1 MEIRQDPKAWQAG
14 YEAGQAGKTPPL
26 PPGVDGLAFYSGVI
40 EGQAVRGKN
49 IPQRESPAQVL
60 PFPGANAPDEIRLG
74 PRSSAHAPE
83 MKPEQRQEQSLDI
96 GLGL

>member
-14 YEAGQAGKTPPL
+14 YEAGQAGRTPPPPP

-49 IPQRESPAQVL
+49 ISQRKSPGQVL
-60 PFPGANAPDEIRLG
+60 PFPVSNSAAPT
-74 PRSSAHAPE
+74 
-83 MKPEQRQEQSLDI
+83 SLFI
-96 GLGL
+96 CI

>member
-14 YEAGQAGKTPPL
+14 YEAGQAGRTPPP

-49 IPQRESPAQVL
+49 ISQRKSPGQVL
-60 PFPGANAPDEIRLG
+60 PFPGSNSAAPT
-74 PRSSAHAPE
+74 
-83 MKPEQRQEQSLDI
+83 SLFI
-96 GLGL
+96 CI

>member
-1 MEIRQDPKAWQAG
+1 MTKSYSLAQLNELARFLNQRLARLKSQSHNRGMEIRQDPKAWQAG

-49 IPQRESPAQVL
+49 IRKESL
-60 PFPGANAPDEIRLG
+60 P
-74 PRSSAHAPE
+74 PR
-83 MKPEQRQEQSLDI
+83 
-96 GLGL
+96 